1 MNLDKFIQRN
11 GLPDDVS
18 DSAERCYLPFAEW
31 LDERQSLSHSVH
43 PLLSTRGVPG
53 THDVVLG
60 VSIIERLRTLQQDE
74 TVKVPRFDK
83 SRDDRYPLLSRVVT
97 V

>member
-31 LDERQSLSHSVH
+31 LDER
-43 PLLSTRGVPG
+43 
-53 THDVVLG
+53 
-60 VSIIERLRTLQQDE
+60 LRTLQQDE

-83 SRDDRYPLLSRVVT
+83 ARSFGCAD
-97 V
+97 